1 MAARTYIEH
10 RLKPQKSSLL
20 NSSAWLH
27 EKKAEQPLP
36 TEGDPM
42 ADTILITGATSG
54 FGAACAR
61 RFAHAGWHL
70 ILAGRRL
77 DRLEQ
82 LRAELGANITTILP
96 LDVRD
101 RDAVAKSLTGLEVD
115 VLLNN
120 AGLALGLEPAWE
132 VDLDDWETMVDTN
145 LKGVMYRTRAVL
157 PGMVARQRGHV
168 VNIGSTAGSWPY
180 PGGNVYGATKAFVE
194 QYTRNLRADL
204 LGTPVRATY
213 LAPGMAQTEFS
224 NVRFKGDDTRAD
236 RVYTGAEPLRA
247 EDIAEIILFVV
258 NLPAHVN
265 INALEV
271 MSVDQSWGHLAV
283 HRRS

>member
-1 MAARTYIEH
+1 M
-10 RLKPQKSSLL
+10 P
-20 NSSAWLH
+20 N
-27 EKKAEQPLP
+27 
-36 TEGDPM
+36 
-42 ADTILITGATSG
+42 TILITGATSG

-61 RFAHAGWHL
+61 RFAQGGWQL
-70 ILAGRRL
+70 ILTGRRR

-82 LRAELGANITTILP
+82 LHNELGSAVVQTLTF
-96 LDVRD
+96 DVRD
-101 RDAVAKSLTGLEVD
+101 REAVVSALSGLEVD

-132 VDLDDWETMVDTN
+132 VDHDDWETMVDTN
-145 LKGVMYRTRAVL
+145 VKGVMYCTRAVL
-157 PGMVARQRGHV
+157 PGMVARNRGHV

-194 QYTRNLRADL
+194 QFSRNLRADL
-204 LGTPVRATY
+204 LGTRVRVTH

-224 NVRFKGDDTRAD
+224 NVRFKGDDDRAD

-247 EDIAEIILFVV
+247 EDIAEIIYFVV
-258 NLPAHVN
+258 NLAGHVN

-271 MSVDQSWGHLAV
+271 MSIDQAWGHLAV
-283 HRRS
+283 HRQG